1 MNDKKRKKVDEEV
14 LEIVKQFVN
23 YFELVN
29 QTENE
34 EEKET

>member
-1 MNDKKRKKVDEEV
+1 MSDKKGKKVDEEV

>member
-1 MNDKKRKKVDEEV
+1 MNDKKGKKVDEEV

>member
-1 MNDKKRKKVDEEV
+1 MNDKKGKRVDEEV